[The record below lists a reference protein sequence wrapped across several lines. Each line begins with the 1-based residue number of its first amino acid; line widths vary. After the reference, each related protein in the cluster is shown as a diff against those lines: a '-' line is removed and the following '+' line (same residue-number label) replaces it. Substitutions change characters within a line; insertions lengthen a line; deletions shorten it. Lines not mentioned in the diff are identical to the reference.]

1 MNWNAPGRQGRQNN
15 TEEVVG
21 PLALGNQG
29 RRSMESYAKFRDE
42 NPPRR
47 TFSAKPR
54 FSELQT
60 DGMGWGGVAWT
71 WPGRCTYVRT
81 YVPISSCRQT
91 SQSTMY
97 QSSSS
102 TTTTTTCNNYHNQSR
117 KFANGSLLHRC
128 SKLTGRHSTLCYK
141 AGWLAG

>member
-1 MNWNAPGRQGRQNN
+1 MLQAGKAGKITRKRQLAPW
-15 TEEVVG
+15 
-21 PLALGNQG
+21 PLAIKADDRWSHMPNSVTKSPQKNFLCKAAILRASN
-29 RRSMESYAKFRDE
+29 RW
-42 NPPRR
+42 
-47 TFSAKPR
+47 
-54 FSELQT
+54 

-71 WPGRCTYVRT
+71 WPGRFTYVCT

-102 TTTTTTCNNYHNQSR
+102 TTTTTTCTNYHHQSR
-117 KFANGSLLHRC
+117 KFANGSLLHRY

-141 AGWLAG
+141 VGWLAG